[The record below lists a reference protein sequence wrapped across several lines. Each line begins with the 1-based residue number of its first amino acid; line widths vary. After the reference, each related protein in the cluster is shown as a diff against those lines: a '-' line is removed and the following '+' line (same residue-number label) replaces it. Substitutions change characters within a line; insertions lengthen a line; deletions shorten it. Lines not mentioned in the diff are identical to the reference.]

1 MTENTTETTAP
12 RIAEQLTRT
21 VGRLTALMQDEVRL
35 LETMRTGEIE
45 SLLPD
50 KQAATKTYRD
60 LLGQL
65 ADRPELLRDLDSEA
79 KTAIKAAAQD
89 LAAATEANA
98 LALRAGI
105 EVNGRLVRAIAHAVR
120 DEQRGG
126 NRYQANGG
134 LSEGG
139 PVDTLPAVSVNQVL

>member
-1 MTENTTETTAP
+1 MTQNIAEMTAP
-12 RIAEQLTRT
+12 QIAEQLTRT
-21 VGRLTALMQDEVRL
+21 VGQLTALMQDEVQL

-45 SLLPD
+45 SLLPE
-50 KQAATKTYRD
+50 KKSATKTYRD

-65 ADRPELLRDLDSEA
+65 AERPELLRGLGPRD
-79 KTAIKAAAQD
+79 KTAIKAAAES

-120 DEQRGG
+120 DQQQGG
-126 NRYQANGG
+126 TRYQANGSLTAG
-134 LSEGG
+134 R
-139 PVDTLPAVSVNQVL
+139 PADALPAVSLNQVL